1 MRQKYMPT
9 NFNLGVKSMLI
20 TKNLIK
26 FNKLIVKIPGE
37 TKRVWDTAE
46 NRWGFKFLRKKR

>member
-1 MRQKYMPT
+1 MPT